1 MHSTFP
7 IQGMYFM
14 EKIMKVFDS
23 EFETQDGK
31 INHSVHVDWDD
42 KGNLHFMEHDL
53 GEGVK
58 GFWGEDEYEYF
69 FMVHQKDVARFI
81 LYAFWKGFTFKD
93 RLNVGELRDM
103 CDEFKIEYS
112 TDNWF

>member
-58 GFWGEDEYEYF
+58 GFWG
-69 FMVHQKDVARFI
+69 KR
-81 LYAFWKGFTFKD
+81 
-93 RLNVGELRDM
+93 
-103 CDEFKIEYS
+103 
-112 TDNWF
+112 

>member
-1 MHSTFP
+1 
-7 IQGMYFM
+7 MYFM

-23 EFETQDGK
+23 EFETLDGK

-42 KGNLHFMEHDL
+42 KGNLHFVEHDL
-53 GEGVK
+53 GKGVK
-58 GFWGEDEYEYF
+58 GFWGKDEYEYF

-81 LYAFWKGFTFKD
+81 LYAFWKGFSFKE